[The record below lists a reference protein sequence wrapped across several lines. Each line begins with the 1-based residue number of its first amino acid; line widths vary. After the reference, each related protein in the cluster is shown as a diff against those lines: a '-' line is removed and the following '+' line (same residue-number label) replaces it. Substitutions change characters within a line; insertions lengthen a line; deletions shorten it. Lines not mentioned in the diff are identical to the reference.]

1 LIPDAPPESV
11 AVYVVDAAS
20 AEVGCK
26 VAVEP
31 LADTDAATG
40 EPPASR
46 RTNVL
51 DVTLA
56 AATGSL
62 NVATTSDPTATPVAP
77 DAGDTFATVGG
88 VVSDAVVKTT
98 STQ

>member
-11 AVYVVDAAS
+11 AVYVVDGAS
-20 AEVGCK
+20 GAVGSS

-31 LADTDAATG
+31 LADTDAATVA
-40 EPPASR
+40 PSASR
-46 RTNVL
+46 STNVL

-62 NVATTSDPTATPVAP
+62 NVATTFVPAATSLAP
-77 DAGDTFATVGG
+77 DGGDTLATVGG
-88 VVSDAVVKTT
+88 VVSAVVND
-98 STQ
+98 QV